1 VPKILVIGCN
11 SFSGSSFCKHLLNLG
26 NEVIGTSRSKNTS
39 EVFLPHKWER
49 LDGAFKFF
57 QINLNSDLVELEK
70 MLSAEKPTLVF
81 NFAAQSMVGE
91 SWDRPEDWMK
101 TNVVAVSKLA
111 EILRR
116 MTFLEKYI
124 HVTTPEV
131 YGSTSGWIDER
142 ENFNP
147 STPYAVSRAAGD
159 MLFKIYHDSYGLPV
173 VFTRA
178 ANVYGPGQQLYRIIP
193 RTIMAVLANKPM
205 SLHGGGSSSRSFIH
219 IDDVCNATWMIAKNG
234 ALGESYHISTN
245 ETVTIKNLVET
256 LCNNLNASF
265 DELVDLAPERLGK
278 DDAYFLKSD
287 KIRKELGWTDKISLS
302 EGLVDTISWAE
313 TNLDQLL
320 HQPLIYRH
328 KP

>member
-1 VPKILVIGCN
+1 MPKILVIGCN
-11 SFSGSSFCKHLLNLG
+11 SFSGSSFCKHLLTLG
-26 NEVIGTSRSKNTS
+26 NEVIGTSRSKNTN
-39 EVFLPHKWER
+39 EVFLPYKWEKF
-49 LDGAFKFF
+49 DPAFKFF

-70 MLSAEKPTLVF
+70 ILSAEKPSLVF

-111 EILRR
+111 EMLRR
-116 MTFLEKYI
+116 MKFLEKYI

-131 YGSTSGWIDER
+131 YGSTNGWIDER
-142 ENFNP
+142 EHFNP

-159 MLFKIYHDSYGLPV
+159 MLFKIYHESYDLPV

-193 RTIMAVLANKPM
+193 RTIMAVLGNKPM

-234 ALGESYHISTN
+234 TLGESYHISTN
-245 ETVTIKNLVET
+245 EIVTIKNLVET
-256 LCNNLNASF
+256 LCSNLNASF

-287 KIRKELGWTDKISLS
+287 KIRNELGWTDKISLL
-302 EGLVDTISWAE
+302 EGVADTISWAE
-313 TNLDQLL
+313 TNLEQLL
-320 HQPLIYRH
+320 HQPLTYRH